1 MHDIKQKWWLLLLL
15 LLLLY
20 KYFSTKRHIHSI
32 VVLANVFCSSVWC
45 MCVTN
50 SMWKICFAPR
60 MRISFLFVDYLIQSV
75 VTRNGNWMKMLNF
88 SAFFRYFVWKSKVLE
103 SHQLNRGSAFWVGFT
118 KSQIIPNFSH
128 LVIFSSF
135 TFNLL
140 FCRKIPISFQIARF
154 SIMTSP
160 NSKTKEKKNSCKKAT
175 TKYSDSVCLFLS
187 RFSLYFH
194 YFT

>member
-1 MHDIKQKWWLLLLL
+1 
-15 LLLLY
+15 
-20 KYFSTKRHIHSI
+20 
-32 VVLANVFCSSVWC
+32 

-75 VTRNGNWMKMLNF
+75 VTRNGNCMKMLNF
-88 SAFFRYFVWKSKVLE
+88 SAFFRYFVWKSKILE
-103 SHQLNRGSAFWVGFT
+103 SHQLNRGSAFWEGFT

-160 NSKTKEKKNSCKKAT
+160 NSKTKEKKIHAKKQPQNILT
-175 TKYSDSVCLFLS
+175 QFVCFYLDSLFI
-187 RFSLYFH
+187 FTISLNDIVWWD
-194 YFT
+194 TAQASKQASE